1 MTPLHALT
9 AAELSEAYAA
19 GSLSPVEVTD
29 AVLARTEAWEPHVN
43 ALFRTHAAGAR
54 AAAAASAARWREGE
68 ALSPLDG
75 VPITLKEN
83 LVSKGD
89 PAPIGVAIGDMT
101 PKPDDSPIAARV
113 REAGCVLIGKTTM
126 PDYGMLSS
134 GRSSIQGTTR
144 NPWNLQRNTAGSS
157 SGAGAAAVAGYGP
170 LHVGTDIGG
179 SVRLPAHHCGLFGLK
194 PSLGRI
200 PIHPPFMGRCAGP
213 MTRTVRDGAMLMTA
227 IARPDVRDYM
237 SLPYDPVDFAAGLE
251 GLSAG
256 GLRIGLMR
264 KMGTG
269 IEPEA
274 GVLAAADAAAA
285 ALADAGAE
293 VVEVPSFLTPAMLD
307 GICRFFEARS
317 YNDVMAL
324 SEAQRAK
331 ILPFVVEWCTWRAG
345 SFSGAEVMDAYMQVM
360 AMREAAVKA
369 VAGFDFVLSPVAP
382 IVSYPAEAHS
392 PSEDPHNA
400 LAHIAYT
407 VAYNF
412 SEQPAAS
419 VNWTFAADGMP
430 VGVQLVGQRFDD
442 LGVMRLARLVEQLRP
457 EQKPWPEPPL

>member
-1 MTPLHALT
+1 M
-9 AAELSEAYAA
+9 
-19 GSLSPVEVTD
+19 
-29 AVLARTEAWEPHVN
+29 
-43 ALFRTHAAGAR
+43 
-54 AAAAASAARWREGE
+54 
-68 ALSPLDG
+68 
-75 VPITLKEN
+75 
-83 LVSKGD
+83 
-89 PAPIGVAIGDMT
+89 
-101 PKPDDSPIAARV
+101 

-134 GRSSIQGTTR
+134 GRSSIHGTTR

-407 VAYNF
+407 AYNF